1 MSGYDPVGIRVQP
14 MLARLHRESVRGTP
28 SPVPFSTVCI
38 GLGIPSDPHTRLLR
52 KRISEGYVTEVS
64 IGRVQ
69 LTEAGIAQIAAPH
82 RR

>member
-28 SPVPFSTVCI
+28 SPVPFSTVCV
-38 GLGIPSDPHTRLLR
+38 GMGIPSDLHTKLLR
-52 KRISEGYVTEVS
+52 RLISEGYVTEVS

-69 LTEAGIAQIAAPH
+69 LSEVGIAQLAMP
-82 RR
+82 RRR